1 MKIEYA
7 MHSFQKTLGNGG
19 NKTTKNEIG
28 KFHEFYGKRLGRFL
42 IEREIGDGGTGT
54 VHQARDTLSGQLV
67 AIKTASGRKMD
78 LHQAESFLEREERAL
93 GLLDHP
99 HIVKLLA
106 SGLQDGKRYIVTEYL
121 DAPCIGNMVT
131 FANPM
136 PWKRARAILLQVC
149 SALAA
154 VHEKGMVHSDVKA
167 YHIFLAGL
175 PDKFDWAK
183 LFDFGLVKFMGAK
196 SNGTRSPNGFVLGT
210 STYMAPE
217 QSYGED
223 FDHRADIYSMGILT
237 YAMVCGALPF
247 EADTPGEII
256 MMHRFDYATPLRERR
271 PDLGINPKVEAIV
284 LRAMEKEPSSRFQS
298 MAEMGEAIEKTE

>member
-1 MKIEYA
+1 M
-7 MHSFQKTLGNGG
+7 
-19 NKTTKNEIG
+19 KNEIG
-28 KFHEFYGKRLGRFL
+28 KFHEFFGKRLGRFL
-42 IEREIGDGGTGT
+42 IEKEIGDGGTGT
-54 VHQARDTLSGQLV
+54 VHLARDTLSDQLV
-67 AIKTASGRKMD
+67 AIKTASGRKME

-99 HIVKLLA
+99 HIVRLLA

-121 DAPCIGNMVT
+121 DAPCIGNVVT
-131 FANPM
+131 FSNPM

-149 SALAA
+149 SALQA

-167 YHIFLAGL
+167 YNIFLAGL

-183 LFDFGLVKFMGAK
+183 LFDFGLVKFIGA
-196 SNGTRSPNGFVLGT
+196 NGHNDSRSPIGFALGT
-210 STYMAPE
+210 PTYMAPE

-223 FDHRADIYSMGILT
+223 FDHRADIYSTGVLM

-247 EADTPGEII
+247 EADTAGEII
-256 MMHRFDYATPLRERR
+256 MMQRFDHATPPRERR
-271 PDLGINPKVEAIV
+271 HDLGISPKVEAIV
-284 LRAMEKEPSSRFQS
+284 LKAMEKEPSMRFQS